1 MSRGHMR
8 DFFWKMQGW
17 LEAAYEWTRDLV
29 RRILPHDE
37 DSPELRS
44 LKLYVLLFVGI
55 IGMMVIIGAVTF
67 GIAVRGQP
75 ETLVPN
81 LQGRD
86 VLDALMDLQGKEL
99 YADVQVQYSSDT
111 EKGTV
116 LSQRP
121 APGTLVKAGKRVTLR
136 VSKGPIIDKVENYV
150 GMSLDDVK
158 VHLQTMFASHSPNII
173 IKTPIIYQYRPGV
186 PSGRVLAQSPAPD
199 TKITGIASLELV
211 VSQEQ
216 GAVSMVTVGD
226 YVGKS
231 FQEAIQELTRDNI
244 PFAFSV
250 KAPSKGTDPGVV
262 TAQVPDKGSQ
272 AEYGQVIQLTMS
284 APTNVGKDNVFGL
297 FKFSLPPQAIAVNVR
312 LVIASDSMPKEIF
325 SMKHPGG
332 PLAVPY
338 IVPEGTDL
346 VLYVLDQEV
355 AREKATAIQF

>member
-1 MSRGHMR
+1 MR
-8 DFFWKMQGW
+8 DFFWKVQGW
-17 LEAAYEWTRDLV
+17 LEAAYEWTRDLI

-44 LKLYVLLFVGI
+44 LKLYIFLFVGI
-55 IGMMVIIGAVTF
+55 IGLMLVIGGITF
-67 GIAVRGQP
+67 SIAVRGQP
-75 ETLVPN
+75 ETLIPN
-81 LQGRD
+81 LQGKD

-99 YADVQVQYSSDT
+99 YADVQVQYSSDQD
-111 EKGTV
+111 KGIV

-136 VSKGPIIDKVENYV
+136 VSKGPVIDKVENYV

-158 VHLQTMFASHSPNII
+158 VHLQTMFASHTPNII
-173 IKTPIIYQYRPGV
+173 IKTPIIYQFKPGV
-186 PSGRVLAQSPAPD
+186 PSGRVLAQSPAPN
-199 TKITGIASLELV
+199 TKITGVASLELV

-231 FQEAIQELTRDNI
+231 FDEAIQELTRDNV

-250 KAPSKGTDPGVV
+250 KAASKGANAGAVISQNP
-262 TAQVPDKGSQ
+262 PKGAQ
-272 AEYGQVIQLTMS
+272 AEYGQVIQLTMT
-284 APTNVGKDNVFGL
+284 APTATSVGKDNVFGL
-297 FKFSLPPQAIAVNVR
+297 FQFTLPPQAIAVNIR
-312 LVIASDSMPKEIF
+312 LVIVSDSLPKEIF

-332 PLAVPY
+332 PLGVPY
-338 IVPEGTDL
+338 IVPEGSEL

-355 AREKATAIQF
+355 ARQKATAIQF